1 MKKQEMERIVRI
13 ANNANL
19 DREKAT
25 NDLTELIKQAEEE
38 KL

>member
-1 MKKQEMERIVRI
+1 MERIVRI
-13 ANNANL
+13 ANNANC
-19 DREKAT
+19 DRENAT